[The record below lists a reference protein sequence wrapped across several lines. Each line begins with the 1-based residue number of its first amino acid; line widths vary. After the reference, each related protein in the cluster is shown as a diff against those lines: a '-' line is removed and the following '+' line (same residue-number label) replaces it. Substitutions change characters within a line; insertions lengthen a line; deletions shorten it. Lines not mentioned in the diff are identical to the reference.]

1 MQDMNAFDLL
11 SIVALAVSFGLVIT
25 TILLWQRISTLT
37 RGKTANSLEETIVEN
52 NRLLAKLGKDLTHLN
67 DRVSFLENDARKNLQ
82 NVGVVR
88 FNPFKETGG
97 SQSFAVAL
105 TDKDNNG
112 VVISSLYARDRMSVF
127 AKPLSQGTSTYT
139 LTKEEQEAIKQ
150 SSINKT

>member
-1 MQDMNAFDLL
+1 MNALDVL
-11 SIVALAVSFGLVIT
+11 SRVAVMISIGLMVT
-25 TILLWQRISTLT
+25 TMLLWRRISKLT
-37 RGKTANSLEETIVEN
+37 RGKAGTSLETTINEN
-52 NRLLAKLGKDLTHLN
+52 NRLITGIKDEVAALT
-67 DRVSFLENDARKNLQ
+67 DRVSFLEKDARMNLQ

-105 TDKDNNG
+105 TDKDRNG
-112 VVISSLYARDRMSVF
+112 VVISSIYARDRMSVF

-150 SSINKT
+150 SSINKS

>member
-1 MQDMNAFDLL
+1 MNELDVL
-11 SIVALAVSFGLVIT
+11 SRVAAMISIGLMVT
-25 TILLWQRISTLT
+25 TMLLWRRISKLT
-37 RGKTANSLEETIVEN
+37 RGKAGTSLETTINEN
-52 NRLLAKLGKDLTHLN
+52 NRLITGIKDEVAALT
-67 DRVSFLENDARKNLQ
+67 DRVSFLEKDARMNLQ

-105 TDKDNNG
+105 TDKDRNG
-112 VVISSLYARDRMSVF
+112 VVISSIYARDRMSVF

-150 SSINKT
+150 SSINKS

>member
-1 MQDMNAFDLL
+1 MNALDVL
-11 SIVALAVSFGLVIT
+11 SRVAVMISIGLMVT
-25 TILLWQRISTLT
+25 TMLLWRRISKLT
-37 RGKTANSLEETIVEN
+37 RGKAGTSIETTINEN
-52 NRLLAKLGKDLTHLN
+52 NRLITGIKDEVAALT
-67 DRVSFLENDARKNLQ
+67 DRVSFLEKDARMNLQ

-105 TDKDNNG
+105 TDKDRNG
-112 VVISSLYARDRMSVF
+112 VVISSIYARDRMSVF

-150 SSINKT
+150 SSINKS

>member
-1 MQDMNAFDLL
+1 MI
-11 SIVALAVSFGLVIT
+11 SIGLMVT
-25 TILLWQRISTLT
+25 TMLLWRRISKLT
-37 RGKTANSLEETIVEN
+37 RGKAGTSLETTINEN
-52 NRLLAKLGKDLTHLN
+52 NRLITGIKDEVAALT
-67 DRVSFLENDARKNLQ
+67 DRVSFLEKDARMNLQ

-105 TDKDNNG
+105 TDKDRNG
-112 VVISSLYARDRMSVF
+112 VVISSIYARDRMSVF

-150 SSINKT
+150 SSINKS